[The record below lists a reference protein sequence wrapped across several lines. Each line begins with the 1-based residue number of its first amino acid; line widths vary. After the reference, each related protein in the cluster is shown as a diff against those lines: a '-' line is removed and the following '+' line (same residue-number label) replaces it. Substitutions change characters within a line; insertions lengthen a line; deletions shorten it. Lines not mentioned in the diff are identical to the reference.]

1 MAKKNG
7 LKVGLLLACLVPFQ
21 LLGQKYNIYQH
32 ELPNG
37 LDIIVIENSTVPLVT
52 IEIDVRN
59 GAYTEPPEYDGLSH
73 LYEHMFFK
81 ANEMIPTQ
89 EQYLDRTRELGMV
102 WNGTTS
108 DERVNYFFTLA
119 KDSLLAGLEFMKA
132 AIMTPLFLPEE
143 LVRERPVVTGEF
155 DRFESN
161 PYFHW
166 NRAVNKKLW
175 YKYFSRKNAIGD
187 RDIILTADQNK
198 MRTIQNR
205 YYIPNNSAL
214 LISGDVEHE
223 AIFKLAED
231 YFGEWKRGADPFKL
245 FPIPENPPLKK
256 SEEVIVEQPVN
267 IVAMQIAL
275 HGPSVSKDTKS
286 TYAADVFSYV
296 LSQKNS
302 AFQKNLVESGLCQQA
317 SLGYGTL
324 DHTGP
329 IGIYAFTTAD
339 KYQEAKAAVFA
350 EIAKFTDPDYISAD
364 QIEYAKTQLE
374 IEQLY
379 AQESPSAFVHMVGFW
394 WAVTGSLDYYLTYV
408 DKLKAINRKDI
419 DEYVSKYIQEQPYV
433 MGIMLSPEAR
443 KQLSL

>member
-1 MAKKNG
+1 
-7 LKVGLLLACLVPFQ
+7 VCLYPLQ
-21 LLGQKYNIYQH
+21 LFSQQYNIYQH
-32 ELPNG
+32 ELSNG
-37 LDIIVIENSTVPLVT
+37 LDIVVIENNTVPLVT

-81 ANEMIPTQ
+81 ANELIPTQ

-108 DERVNYFFTLA
+108 DERVNYYFTIG
-119 KDSLLAGLEFMKA
+119 KDSLHAGLEFMKA

-155 DRFESN
+155 DRNESN
-161 PYFHW
+161 PYFHLG
-166 NRAVNKKLW
+166 RAVNKKLW
-175 YKYFSRKNAIGD
+175 YKYFSRKNTIGD
-187 RDIILTADQNK
+187 RDIILTADQKK
-198 MRTIQNR
+198 MQTIQNR
-205 YYIPNNSAL
+205 YYVPNNSAL
-214 LISGDVEHE
+214 LISGDVKHE
-223 AIFKLAED
+223 AIFKLAEA
-231 YFGEWKRGADPFKL
+231 YFGEWKRGEDPFIL
-245 FPIPENPPLKK
+245 FPIPEHPPLTK

-275 HGPSVSKDTKS
+275 HGPSLSKDTKS
-286 TYAADVFSYV
+286 TFAADVFSYV

-302 AFQKNLVESGLCQQA
+302 SFQKNLVESGLCLQA
-317 SLGYGTL
+317 NLGYYTL

-329 IGIYAFTTAD
+329 ISIFAFVRAD
-339 KYQEAKAAVFA
+339 KYEEAKAAVFA
-350 EIAKFTDPDYISAD
+350 EIDKFTEPGYLTED

-374 IEQLY
+374 IGEMY
-379 AQESPSAFVHMVGFW
+379 AQESPSEFVHTVGFW
-394 WAVTGSLDYYLTYV
+394 WAVTGSLDYYLNYV
-408 DKLKAINRKDI
+408 DNLKAINRKDI
-419 DEYVSKYIQEQPYV
+419 DEYVRKYIQKQPYV